1 MKDKNNNNLH
11 KIQKPENDDV
21 LAKRSIVDQTKMSE
35 HNYRKCF
42 GNCSYFIVEINLF
55 RDAHDD
61 PTRWWRL
68 LTSTFPYALRSL
80 CCVGYT
86 FVRSHVKYHS
96 STGTEYTCFIARV
109 WVTTHLVTL
118 QVCLISSIMAHCL
131 HYITSKID
139 VFQPIPMKRGIASF
153 FLLISWSI
161 RYQIWKRVRLIITF
175 FKWQADHIFASKWV
189 FVCTFTVLRGM
200 IKRNMWFK

>member
-1 MKDKNNNNLH
+1 MKDNHNTNLH
-11 KIQKPENDDV
+11 KIQKPENDDA

-42 GNCSYFIVEINLF
+42 GNCPYFIVEINLF

-96 STGTEYTCFIARV
+96 STGTVYTCFIARV

-118 QVCLISSIMAHCL
+118 QVCLISSLMAHCL

-139 VFQPIPMKRGIASF
+139 VFQPIPMKRGTASF
-153 FLLISWSI
+153 FLLNQLKHKISDLKKSQVDYYILQVTSGSHLCIKVGVCFYVYSI
-161 RYQIWKRVRLIITF
+161 TWDDKT
-175 FKWQADHIFASKWV
+175 
-189 FVCTFTVLRGM
+189 
-200 IKRNMWFK
+200 